1 MFAASQYSVAIW
13 LFAVAYALH
22 EAEEWNSL
30 GWHQRNFPDL
40 PPGETDRSI
49 RTFLVLASVAV
60 LAWAGLVTAWGDP
73 RIAAFLF
80 LPTAAVVVQNA
91 LQHVYW
97 QFAFREYA
105 PGVVT
110 SVLLLI
116 PGTVVLAVA
125 AVQRG
130 YVPAWYVLVLAI
142 LLGPGVIQTVRA
154 GHSLTPPLRAILRFS
169 VALDRRLRGAW
180 GR

>member
-1 MFAASQYSVAIW
+1 VFEAIEYPVAIW

-30 GWHQRNFPDL
+30 GWHQRSFADL

-49 RTFLVLASVAV
+49 RVFLVLASVVV
-60 LAWAGLVTAWGDP
+60 LGWAGLVTVWGDP
-73 RIAAFLF
+73 RVAAYLF
-80 LPTAAVVVQNA
+80 LPTVAVIVQNA

-97 QFAFREYA
+97 QLAFREYA
-105 PGVVT
+105 PGIVT

-125 AVQRG
+125 AVQRD
-130 YVPAWYVLVLAI
+130 YVPLWYVLVLAI
-142 LLGPGVIQTVRA
+142 LLVPGLIQTVRA

-169 VALDRRLRGAW
+169 VALDGRLRGD
-180 GR
+180 